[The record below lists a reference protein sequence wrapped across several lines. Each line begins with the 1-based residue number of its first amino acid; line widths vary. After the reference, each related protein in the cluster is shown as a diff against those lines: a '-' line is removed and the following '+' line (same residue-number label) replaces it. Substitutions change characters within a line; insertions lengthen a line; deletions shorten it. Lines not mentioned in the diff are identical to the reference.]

1 MALWAF
7 KAHFPRL
14 SHRDDFSAEDYIE
27 DLFRLLPPQSAVLA
41 RGDTAVFG
49 LKYEEASDSSLSNRL
64 IHSDVDLSP
73 ARWLFRAA
81 QERPAFVLG
90 ISLPELA
97 SLKIPNDANSL
108 FPCALIQKFRI
119 NPQDNISEK
128 DCWSFIVLRP
138 QAQLEYSHSYDHDIR
153 KSLAFAHYQDSIL
166 DAQRDPETSD
176 WNARWA
182 AALDPEDYHLVL
194 K

>member
-1 MALWAF
+1 MAFWAF

-27 DLFRLLPPQSAVLA
+27 NLFRLLPPQSRVLA

-49 LKYEEASDSSLSNRL
+49 LKYEEALDPVLSSRL
-64 IHSDVDLSP
+64 VHSDVDLSP
-73 ARWLFRAA
+73 ARWLSRAA
-81 QERPAFVLG
+81 QDRPAFVLG

-97 SLKIPNDANSL
+97 SLKIPDDADSIL
-108 FPCALIQKFRI
+108 PYALVQKLSASPGTPI
-119 NPQDNISEK
+119 PEK
-128 DCWSFIVLRP
+128 DLWSLIALRP

-153 KSLAFAHYQDSIL
+153 KSFAFAHYQDSIL
-166 DAQRDPETSD
+166 DAQKDPEMSD

-182 AALDPEDYHLVL
+182 AVLDPEDYHLVL